1 MLKKLIDLGAKVD
14 VDDSIDRQPLAWAAM
29 AGNCDAI
36 LSLVNAGSSVAHSD
50 KDGMTALHCAASL
63 GYSTCVQVR
72 RQDLK
77 TNWIGS
83 MYYHYLCVPA
93 EPDQLVW
100 C

>member
-72 RQDLK
+72 RQDLSLAGK
-77 TNWIGS
+77 ACTITI
-83 MYYHYLCVPA
+83 CA
-93 EPDQLVW
+93 ATEPDQLVR

>member
-72 RQDLK
+72 RQDLSL
-77 TNWIGS
+77 IGS
-83 MYYHYLCVPA
+83 MYYYYLCVPA